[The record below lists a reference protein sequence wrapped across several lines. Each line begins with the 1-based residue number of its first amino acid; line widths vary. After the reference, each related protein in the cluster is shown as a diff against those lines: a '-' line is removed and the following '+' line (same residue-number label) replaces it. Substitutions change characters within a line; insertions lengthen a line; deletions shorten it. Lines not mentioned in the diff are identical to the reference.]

1 MRERKTPQHG
11 SRTSKV
17 IHGAAQAKISDELKV
32 SAGKTP
38 RMETHKLKI
47 SAGKTPG
54 KKPREKPQG
63 RSRGKTP
70 LAETAPATCTR
81 GTPQPDRHHHHHRHH
96 RHHTRHFFSS
106 YHRSTQQSH
115 HSPEKA
121 AKMAVL
127 PPHQKPPD
135 VPRWHPGHWEV
146 PGVGERSDGESR
158 SLGLD
163 ARAPGVHSIFA
174 AALKL
179 VIKPAAARGTENADA
194 RPLEGLGSVI

>member
-1 MRERKTPQHG
+1 MVPQARRGRKGRRGKAKQRRPERMRERKTPQHG

-32 SAGKTP
+32 PAGKTP

-96 RHHTRHFFSS
+96 RHHTRHVLFSPSPLS
-106 YHRSTQQSH
+106 YPTVTPQSR
-115 HSPEKA
+115 KGR
-121 AKMAVL
+121 
-127 PPHQKPPD
+127 QN
-135 VPRWHPGHWEV
+135 G
-146 PGVGERSDGESR
+146 
-158 SLGLD
+158 
-163 ARAPGVHSIFA
+163 SIA
-174 AALKL
+174 AASE
-179 VIKPAAARGTENADA
+179 AA
-194 RPLEGLGSVI
+194 

>member
-1 MRERKTPQHG
+1 MALTLPDLSQQSKGSHLRPVLTRLARRLTGAHAREEDTAAWLSHFQG
-11 SRTSKV
+11 DSWSRTSQDKRRV
-17 IHGAAQAKISDELKV
+17 ESIR
-32 SAGKTP
+32 GKNP

-54 KKPREKPQG
+54 KKPREQPKG

-96 RHHTRHFFSS
+96 RHHTRHFLFF
-106 YHRSTQQSH
+106 HPHHCPTQQSH

-127 PPHQKPPD
+127 PPHQKPP
-135 VPRWHPGHWEV
+135 EV
-146 PGVGERSDGESR
+146 PE
-158 SLGLD
+158 
-163 ARAPGVHSIFA
+163 A
-174 AALKL
+174 A
-179 VIKPAAARGTENADA
+179 
-194 RPLEGLGSVI
+194 

>member
-1 MRERKTPQHG
+1 MVPQARRGRKGRRGKAKQRRPERMRERKTPQHG

-32 SAGKTP
+32 SAGKPP

-81 GTPQPDRHHHHHRHH
+81 GTPQPDRHHHHPRHH
-96 RHHTRHFFSS
+96 RHHTRHFFHHTTVQPNSHTTVPKRPPKWQ
-106 YHRSTQQSH
+106 YCRRIRSRLT
-115 HSPEKA
+115 SP
-121 AKMAVL
+121 
-127 PPHQKPPD
+127 
-135 VPRWHPGHWEV
+135 G
-146 PGVGERSDGESR
+146 GT
-158 SLGLD
+158 
-163 ARAPGVHSIFA
+163 RATGKSQA
-174 AALKL
+174 
-179 VIKPAAARGTENADA
+179 
-194 RPLEGLGSVI
+194 

>member
-32 SAGKTP
+32 SAGKTQDGNAQIKDIRGKNP
-38 RMETHKLKI
+38 WEEA
-47 SAGKTPG
+47 AGKTPRQ
-54 KKPREKPQG
+54 KPREN
-63 RSRGKTP
+63 P
-70 LAETAPATCTR
+70 LGGNRASNAIIIITAIIVIIPAI
-81 GTPQPDRHHHHHRHH
+81 
-96 RHHTRHFFSS
+96 FFSS